1 MKLSTDQ
8 PGNGKIRTCYIQA
21 EAFRLPPIQTPSL
34 AKVTVDQLEAQH
46 VAADQDCHELNK
58 YLPSIHFSLSAKVDP
73 GPRLTL
79 SELSIGLAKILI

>member
-34 AKVTVDQLEAQH
+34 TKVDQVAQH

-58 YLPSIHFSLSAKVDP
+58 YLPSIHFSLSSKVDP